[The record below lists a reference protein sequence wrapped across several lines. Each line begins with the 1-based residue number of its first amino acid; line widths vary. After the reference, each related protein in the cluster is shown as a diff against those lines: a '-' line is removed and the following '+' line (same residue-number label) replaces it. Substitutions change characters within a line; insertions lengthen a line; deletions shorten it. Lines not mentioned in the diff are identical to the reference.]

1 MLLNEAPLGAED
13 TSPGREP
20 GVATRFGSKPREGAA
35 EVVITSDAFFCPD
48 GAIPQRKRSPG
59 SRSVL
64 LACRAYDASVGD
76 NSDQNDL

>member
-20 GVATRFGSKPREGAA
+20 GVATNLDPSPGRGG
-35 EVVITSDAFFCPD
+35 
-48 GAIPQRKRSPG
+48 RSSHYPWRIFLSWWSYSAKKTKPG

-64 LACRAYDASVGD
+64 LAC
-76 NSDQNDL
+76 